1 MQSAPPGWRFR
12 PTDFEL
18 LDHYLKNKRLGH
30 LTHCFDIREFELCD
44 FVPSDLLP
52 ESSNEEFY
60 FFCPPENYVEKNGRH
75 KTHRKARSG
84 IWRGTGK
91 TNSVTSE
98 DSDEE
103 IGTRK
108 IFVYYDPKP
117 TKWVMHEYAFTA
129 KLDVP
134 FKGDFVLCKLHIN
147 KKQKANKKS
156 EEIEPNSKKRKRNK
170 KSEDMVLGCKKG
182 KSSKKARIDL
192 SNCNKASASTFEKQN
207 LEIMANSACG
217 EDEPPNHMTSDYES
231 QSPNKMA
238 STYDIG
244 ESCYRSC
251 PTFEYE
257 DLYDMS
263 AFSTSNRGEES
274 FSIVQN
280 PCGMSAIATY
290 NKGEECLSMTQ
301 TPYGVNNVSTCNKVE
316 TSCPIASDL
325 EYQNPNEM
333 TVFSS
338 NEKCTPGCQWASGV
352 ENQSTYEITTV
363 STYDKDETSSLMD
376 FHFENQN
383 WFKMT
388 SNSSYDKGKP
398 TNLLDFGS
406 QNPSMNCNIS
416 VSEEGEWSHLNRVP
430 SYFENQNQY
439 KNTDNSIPGN
449 YWSQNPSMNSD
460 ISVSEEGERIHLNRV
475 PSYFENQNQYENTD
489 KSIPGNY
496 WSQYP
501 SMNSNISVSEE
512 GECCHLN
519 GVPSYLNGVPSYF
532 ENQNQYENTD
542 NSIPGN
548 YWSTMMASH
557 IQDTTFQEV
566 QSQHKDTDVLI
577 SEGHLS
583 PLVDIDVG
591 EYSFSEKDS
600 QLLKEIFA
608 RDEQEDTG
616 CSVLQQPIHNK
627 ENHSHSGFGTSVST
641 ST

>member
-1 MQSAPPGWRFR
+1 
-12 PTDFEL
+12 
-18 LDHYLKNKRLGH
+18 
-30 LTHCFDIREFELCD
+30 
-44 FVPSDLLP
+44 
-52 ESSNEEFY
+52 
-60 FFCPPENYVEKNGRH
+60 
-75 KTHRKARSG
+75 
-84 IWRGTGK
+84 
-91 TNSVTSE
+91 
-98 DSDEE
+98 
-103 IGTRK
+103 
-108 IFVYYDPKP
+108 
-117 TKWVMHEYAFTA
+117 
-129 KLDVP
+129 
-134 FKGDFVLCKLHIN
+134 
-147 KKQKANKKS
+147 
-156 EEIEPNSKKRKRNK
+156 
-170 KSEDMVLGCKKG
+170 MVLGCKKG

-301 TPYGVNNVSTCNKVE
+301 TPYGVNNVSTCNKVEMLQVE

-548 YWSTMMASH
+548 YWSTMMASN

-627 ENHSHSGFGTSVST
+627 ENHSHSGFGTTCPPLLFPQNLPVGWRFHPSDEELVDHYLKRKRLGEPIHGLDIGEEQVCDYYPWDLPGRSKNKSQDKVWYFFCPRQYHKTSGLPKRKANSGYWKST
-641 ST
+641 GDLRVVTPEDSDEEIGTKRTLVFHNPDVTPWVIHEYEYTAALKSPIE